1 MIRPPSSQC
10 AQCTISSARNL
21 RLCGVQN
28 GGYQSLVALIR
39 CGSRRMGVGTKKGGG
54 FNPFFLVSV
63 EVRGS

>member
-1 MIRPPSSQC
+1 MIRPPCSQC
-10 AQCTISSARNL
+10 AQCTISSARNCG
-21 RLCGVQN
+21 LCGVQN

-39 CGSRRMGVGTKKGGG
+39 CGLAQNGGGYQKGGG

>member
-21 RLCGVQN
+21 RSVWGPEWGVPISSGADSLWVAQN
-28 GGYQSLVALIR
+28 GGGYQ
-39 CGSRRMGVGTKKGGG
+39 KGGG